1 MNTNRLTINNIDLS
15 TTLVDET
22 SAVTGYTVVRS
33 KSGSSVPVKFTGRS
47 RVADFTAI
55 FGTGGKN
62 DPDVYEA
69 YTFLNAGYD
78 LYVSAPYEAA
88 TVPIAAVTNKGIFM
102 LSENIDYSDVED
114 FATGG
119 AFSSV
124 ELGETSK
131 YMIEVSKLGEYFSGV
146 TVTGLGTTGF
156 TVGSAPTGDSN
167 PAKALFEDFF
177 GASVKLKLVK
187 EDGTSTSVDGTY
199 TSSSGAVAY
208 TLPTDVTQA
217 IFDSSVLYILS
228 GTSVTADQTND
239 TKKLNIRGYLFPKFP
254 TTNNTDISFAS
265 PSQTESITIANINST
280 NISFSLNNVDNAQ
293 PYICYAELNDAV
305 ATSGI
310 TSLASLSFRGCT
322 KTCNSTAT
330 VEKGWEKAVEIGDS
344 IDLFFDPMCH
354 DIGSDRKA
362 PSGAFFGL
370 ASRNRYMGL
379 AGYIFN
385 ATAAP
390 SEVANIPTLSYGP
403 NYWNICNQAVIN
415 PASANSFYSSM
426 VGARAVMQ
434 ARILEKNYGGSA
446 PMYIND
452 GDGLGGQI
460 TSLVG
465 STKLRYSFKDPGI
478 RQQFSNKN
486 YNVVTSD
493 PNYGVLITSQMTCKE
508 GALTDWSYIG
518 HACAFLNLQ
527 KLIWDNVM
535 IPQIGKANNPYY
547 RELRAQQVQRY
558 LDARTGGSNSIW
570 AAASVDTS
578 TAPGVNDAA
587 AQKARKFV
595 LTVKVR
601 VNIFS
606 EEVTLNFVNLPQD
619 TTL

>member
-33 KSGSSVPVKFTGRS
+33 EGGSSVPVKFTGS
-47 RVADFTAI
+47 SKVADFTAI
-55 FGTGGKN
+55 FGTGGK
-62 DPDVYEA
+62 DEPEVYEA

-78 LYVSAPYEAA
+78 LYVSAPYTKDTAK
-88 TVPIAAVTNKGIFM
+88 VPYAAVTNKGIMM
-102 LSENIDYSDVED
+102 LSDKLDYSKVED

-119 AFSSV
+119 PLADSI
-124 ELGETSK
+124 TSDGF
-131 YMIEVSKLGEYFSGV
+131 YMIEVKHLGDYFSEI
-146 TVTGLGTTGF
+146 TVDDLETTGF
-156 TVGSAPTGDSN
+156 TISGTATDST
-167 PAKALFEDFF
+167 FYTQFF
-177 GASVKLKLVK
+177 GASLNFTLVK
-187 EDGTSTSVDGTY
+187 ADG
-199 TSSSGAVAY
+199 SSENFTGRNEGGQV
-208 TLPTDVTQA
+208 TFDTFPEDVTTLEG
-217 IFDSSVLYILS
+217 SCLYIVN
-228 GTSVTADQTND
+228 GTKAANCE
-239 TKKLNIRGYLFPKFP
+239 NIKVRGYLFPKFP
-254 TTNNTDISFAS
+254 TKNNIDVTFAT
-265 PSQTESITIANINST
+265 PGQTESITIANINST
-280 NISFSLNNVDNAQ
+280 NISFALDNVDTDQ
-293 PYICYAELNDAV
+293 VYICYVESNSSV
-305 ATSGI
+305 ADPT
-310 TSLASLSFRGCT
+310 LATLAPISFRGCKKAYDNEAIET
-322 KTCNSTAT
+322 
-330 VEKGWEKAVEIGDS
+330 GWDNAVEVNDS
-344 IDLFFDPMCH
+344 IDLFFDPACH
-354 DIGSDRKA
+354 DVETVNSK
-362 PSGAFFGL
+362 SKFFGL
-370 ASRNRYMGL
+370 ATRTRYMGL

-385 ATAAP
+385 ITANPDKAD
-390 SEVANIPTLSYGP
+390 SLDELTYGP

-434 ARILEKNYGGSA
+434 ARIIEKNYGGSA

-452 GDGLGGQI
+452 SNGLGGQLG
-460 TSLVG
+460 SLVG
-465 STKLRYSFKDPGI
+465 SSKLRYSFKDPDI
-478 RQQFSNKN
+478 RQKFANKH
-486 YNVVTSD
+486 YNVVISD
-493 PNYGVLITSQMTCKE
+493 PNYGVLITSQMTCKS

-535 IPQIGKANNPYY
+535 IPQVGKANNPYY

-558 LDARTGGSNSIW
+558 LDVRTGGSNSIW

-619 TTL
+619 ATL

>member
-22 SAVTGYTVVRS
+22 SAVIGYTVVRS
-33 KSGSSVPVKFTGRS
+33 KGGSSVPVKFTGS
-47 RVADFTAI
+47 SKVADFTAI
-55 FGTGGKN
+55 FGTGGK
-62 DPDVYEA
+62 DEPDVYEA

-78 LYVSAPYEAA
+78 LYVSAPYKEGSAK
-88 TVPIAAVTNKGIFM
+88 VPYAAVTNKGIMM
-102 LSENIDYSDVED
+102 LSEKLDYSKVEG

-119 AFSSV
+119 PLANSI
-124 ELGETSK
+124 EPAGK
-131 YMIEVSKLGEYFSGV
+131 YMIEVKHLGDYFSGI
-146 TVTGLGTTGF
+146 TVKDLETTGF
-156 TVGSAPTGDSN
+156 KVSGVTTDN
-167 PAKALFEDFF
+167 EFYTDFF
-177 GASVKLKLVK
+177 GASLSFMLVTANGKIHPDINGTK
-187 EDGTSTSVDGTY
+187 EGEQVTFTNFPESVT
-199 TSSSGAVAY
+199 
-208 TLPTDVTQA
+208 TLEG
-217 IFDSSVLYILS
+217 SCLYILS
-228 GTSVTADQTND
+228 GTAAKDHPNVTV
-239 TKKLNIRGYLFPKFP
+239 KGYLFPKFP
-254 TTNNTDISFAS
+254 TKNNIDITFAT
-265 PSQTESITIANINST
+265 PGQTESITIANINST
-280 NISFSLNNVDNAQ
+280 NISFALNNVDTDQ
-293 PYICYAELNDAV
+293 VYVCYVESDSSV
-305 ATSGI
+305 ADPALDT
-310 TSLASLSFRGCT
+310 LAPISFRGC
-322 KTCNSTAT
+322 
-330 VEKGWEKAVEIGDS
+330 EKNYDTEAIETGWDNAVEVNDS
-344 IDLFFDPMCH
+344 IDLFFDPACH
-354 DIGSDRKA
+354 DVETVNSK
-362 PSGAFFGL
+362 SEFFGL
-370 ASRNRYMGL
+370 ATKNRYMGL

-385 ATAAP
+385 ITANP
-390 SEVANIPTLSYGP
+390 SKADSLDELTYGP

-434 ARILEKNYGGSA
+434 ARIIEKNYGGSA

-452 GDGLGGQI
+452 SNGLGGQLGA
-460 TSLVG
+460 LVG
-465 STKLRYSFKDPGI
+465 SSKLRYSFKDPDI
-478 RQQFSNKN
+478 RQKFASKN
-486 YNVVTSD
+486 YNVVISD

-535 IPQIGKANNPYY
+535 IPQVGKANNPYY

-558 LDARTGGSNSIW
+558 LDVRTGGSNSIW

-619 TTL
+619 ATL

>member
-33 KSGSSVPVKFTGRS
+33 KGGSAVPVKFTGS
-47 RVADFTAI
+47 SKVADFTAI
-55 FGTGGKN
+55 FGTGGK
-62 DPDVYEA
+62 DEPDVYEA

-78 LYVSAPYEAA
+78 LYVSAPYKKDTAKVPYAA
-88 TVPIAAVTNKGIFM
+88 ITNKGIMM
-102 LSENIDYSDVED
+102 LSDKLDYSKVED

-119 AFSSV
+119 PLADSITPDGF
-124 ELGETSK
+124 
-131 YMIEVSKLGEYFSGV
+131 YMIEVKHLGDYFKEI
-146 TVTGLGTTGF
+146 TVGELKTTGF
-156 TVGSAPTGDSN
+156 
-167 PAKALFEDFF
+167 E
-177 GASVKLKLVK
+177 
-187 EDGTSTSVDGTY
+187 
-199 TSSSGAVAY
+199 
-208 TLPTDVTQA
+208 
-217 IFDSSVLYILS
+217 IS
-228 GTSVTADQTND
+228 GTAKDAFYTEFVGVSLNFMLVTADGKIYDKITG
-239 TKKLNIRGYLFPKFP
+239 TKDDSGLVTFTPETFPGGVTTLEGSCLYVLSGKKAKEYEDVSVKGYLFPKFP
-254 TTNNTDISFAS
+254 TKNNIDITFAT
-265 PSQTESITIANINST
+265 PGQTESITIANINST
-280 NISFSLNNVDNAQ
+280 NISFALDNVDTDQ
-293 PYICYAELNDAV
+293 VYICYVESDPSIADPVL
-305 ATSGI
+305 T
-310 TSLASLSFRGCT
+310 TLAPISFRGC
-322 KTCNSTAT
+322 
-330 VEKGWEKAVEIGDS
+330 EKAYDNEAIETGWDKAVEVNDS
-344 IDLFFDPMCH
+344 IDLFFDPACH
-354 DIGSDRKA
+354 DVETVNSK
-362 PSGAFFGL
+362 SKFFGL
-370 ASRNRYMGL
+370 ATRNRYMGL

-385 ATAAP
+385 ITANPDKAD
-390 SEVANIPTLSYGP
+390 SLDELTYGP

-434 ARILEKNYGGSA
+434 ARIIEKNYGGSA

-452 GDGLGGQI
+452 SNGLGGQLG
-460 TSLVG
+460 SLVG
-465 STKLRYSFKDPGI
+465 SSKLRYPFKDPNV
-478 RQQFSNKN
+478 RQKFASKN
-486 YNVVTSD
+486 YNVVISD
-493 PNYGVLITSQMTCKE
+493 PNYGVLITSQMTCKS

-535 IPQIGKANNPYY
+535 IPQVGKANNPYY

-558 LDARTGGSNSIW
+558 LDVRTGGSNSIW

-619 TTL
+619 ATL